1 MGHYG
6 SWGGFGFF
14 ATVILLLVPT
24 WRIVSRA
31 GFHGAWSLLILVPL
45 VNLIALWVFAFQTW
59 PRDTR
64 PAAPAAPGAPGQV

>member
-14 ATVILLLVPT
+14 AIIFILVPA

-31 GFHGAWSLLILVPL
+31 GFHGAWSLLILLPL
-45 VNLIALWVFAFQTW
+45 VNLVALWLFAFQTW
-59 PRDTR
+59 PRDR
-64 PAAPAAPGAPGQV
+64 GAQPPGSPGQV